1 MSITNIEF
9 ADGLVIFINDND
21 KPLTTEPPLSPPDTE
36 EDVIEWKRYK
46 MYKQGLLEEEQLHDS
61 LNAEHELELE
71 QQAMQWLDD
80 DEDDDWCMPF
90 SESIE
95 RKD

>member
-1 MSITNIEF
+1 M
-9 ADGLVIFINDND
+9 
-21 KPLTTEPPLSPPDTE
+21 KPLMTEPPLDPPVTE
-36 EDVIEWKRYK
+36 YDRIEARRFELYK
-46 MYKQGLLEEEQLHDS
+46 MGLLEEEQLHDS
-61 LNAEHELELE
+61 LEEEELMLQMEHES
-71 QQAMQWLDD
+71 MQWLDD

>member
-1 MSITNIEF
+1 M
-9 ADGLVIFINDND
+9 
-21 KPLTTEPPLSPPDTE
+21 KPLTTEPPLDPPVTE
-36 EDVIEWKRYK
+36 YDRIEARRFDLYK
-46 MYKQGLLEEEQLHDS
+46 KGLLEEEQLHDS

>member
-1 MSITNIEF
+1 M
-9 ADGLVIFINDND
+9 
-21 KPLTTEPPLSPPDTE
+21 KPLTTEPPLDPPVTE
-36 EDVIEWKRYK
+36 YDRIEARRFELYK
-46 MYKQGLLEEEQLHDS
+46 IGWLEEEQLHDS

>member
-1 MSITNIEF
+1 MVRLIEWDVF
-9 ADGLVIFINDND
+9 
-21 KPLTTEPPLSPPDTE
+21 KPLTTEPPLDPPVTE
-36 EDVIEWKRYK
+36 YDRIEARRYELYK
-46 MYKQGLLEEEQLHDS
+46 MGLLEEEQLHDS